1 MKRMII
7 LAVAAALL
15 LGACSKA
22 DAAVSRLHVT
32 VRYTSDLNEAI
43 YIGQHLLLVTCSQ
56 MFGRLFGTMTMVVR
70 DEIHFYQDCN
80 H

>member
-7 LAVAAALL
+7 LAVAAAFL

-22 DAAVSRLHVT
+22 DAAVSRLRVA
-32 VRYTSDLNEAI
+32 VRYTTDLNEAI
-43 YIGQHLLLVTCSQ
+43 YTGQHLLLVTCSQ
-56 MFGRLFGTMTMVVR
+56 MFGRLIGTMTMVVR
-70 DEIHFYQDCN
+70 DEIYFSQDCN